1 MTAADD
7 YNRIAAAA
15 FLLAGRLAPPQPD
28 TEAPAPDDDEAVL
41 HRAFMAWGERGDMQ
55 PLISFFQTRSVGV
68 GGGHGFYLTPGDLG
82 ILAVLLAQLSGRHR
96 TARKADKEKS
106 GKAGR
111 RFIYERWANPT
122 YVATLIVEHRI
133 NKIKAAAG
141 VSELSAADRAA
152 VVEAT
157 SQEMEYGWHFLRG
170 KPKLDRAR
178 MMELLRGP
186 RSRRLGFE
194 GLSVQR
200 QGLDADDPPG
210 EV

>member
-1 MTAADD
+1 MGDDD
-7 YNRIAAAA
+7 YNLAAAAA
-15 FLLAGRLAPPQPD
+15 FLLAGRRAPPEPD
-28 TEAPAPDDDEAVL
+28 TEAPAPDDDQAVL
-41 HRAFMAWGERGDMQ
+41 QRAFMAWGEREDMR
-55 PLISFFQTRSVGV
+55 PLISFFLTRSEGV
-68 GGGHGFYLTPGDLG
+68 GGEAGFHLTSGDCG
-82 ILAVLLAQLSGRHR
+82 TLAVLLAQLSGRPR
-96 TARKADKEKS
+96 AARKADRGKS

-111 RFIYERWANPT
+111 RYIHERWANPT
-122 YVATLIVEHRI
+122 YVATLIAEHRI

-157 SQEMEYGWHFLRG
+157 AQEMEYGWHFLRG

-178 MMELLRGP
+178 MVELLRGP
-186 RSRRLGFE
+186 RSRRLNFE

-200 QGLDADDPPG
+200 HGLNAEDPPG